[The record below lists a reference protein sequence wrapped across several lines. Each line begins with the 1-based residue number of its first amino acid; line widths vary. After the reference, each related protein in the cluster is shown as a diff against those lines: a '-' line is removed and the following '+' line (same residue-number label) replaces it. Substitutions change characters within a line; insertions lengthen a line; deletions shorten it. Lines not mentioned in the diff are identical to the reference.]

1 MNKSPEKASSLI
13 LDTSVVID
21 AFRGSDPIRQQ
32 LEGTSVLYLPSI
44 VVGELHRGL
53 YKMQKADEG
62 RAKIARLQ
70 SVSIVLN
77 VDAHTGEYFAIVDS
91 ALAQKGRPIP
101 DNDVWIAALALQHR
115 LRLFTKD
122 NYFKE
127 VDGLELLMP

>member
-1 MNKSPEKASSLI
+1 MSESAEKASSLI
-13 LDTSVVID
+13 LDTSVIID
-21 AFRGSDPIRQQ
+21 AFRGNDLIRQQ
-32 LEGTSVLYLPSI
+32 LDSAGVLYLPSI

-53 YKMQKADEG
+53 YKSQKADEG

-70 SVSIVLN
+70 SVSIGLD
-77 VDAHTGEYFAIVDS
+77 VDAHTGEYFAVVDS
-91 ALAQKGRPIP
+91 TLAQKGRPIP

-122 NYFKE
+122 NHFKE